1 MYEGPC
7 LYVIRVMCEQYIG
20 LCDKNDL
27 KMKTREA
34 SCILCVQLHWNTF
47 LFMMM
52 SMDVIKNQ
60 KRRFESKN

>member
-7 LYVIRVMCEQYIG
+7 LYVIRVMCEQCIG

-34 SCILCVQLHWNTF
+34 SYIVCVEKIF

-52 SMDVIKNQ
+52 SMDVIKN
-60 KRRFESKN
+60 